1 MMRKPIIAFAIVISG
16 ALAAGGQEKKI
27 ESSSLPA
34 VVRKTVQE
42 QSRGAIIKGYSVDVE
57 HGRKVYEAE
66 MVLDGHSKDIEI
78 AQDGTL
84 NEIEEEIAWAQL
96 PARVRTAL
104 SAKAAAS
111 RIVKVEALT
120 KGGKLVAYEAATIT
134 GSRKGEIQVGPQ
146 GEGLMHEE

>member
-104 SAKAAAS
+104 SVKAAAS

-120 KGGKLVAYEAATIT
+120 KGGKLVAYEAATMT

-146 GEGLMHEE
+146 GEALMHEE